1 MKVWKML
8 TPGRYVGIDEQEDA
22 GKPFGQQMTRLNPV
36 LSEMSGKS
44 HEPEEELHRK
54 LEAIRYEI

>member
-1 MKVWKML
+1 MKPWNML
-8 TPGRYVGIDEQEDA
+8 IDKKYLHPE
-22 GKPFGQQMTRLNPV
+22 